1 MTTKSEQKTLT
12 LTFTDEKGKKVN
24 YSMQRPKANLDKA
37 AVDDAAGK
45 VLEAKVFA
53 TTEGDLTSFA
63 ASQVVTRKVEV
74 FE

>member
-1 MTTKSEQKTLT
+1 
-12 LTFTDEKGKKVN
+12 
-24 YSMQRPKANLDKA
+24 MQRPKANLDKA

>member
-1 MTTKSEQKTLT
+1 MKTKSEQKTLT

-37 AVDDAAGK
+37 ADDAAGK